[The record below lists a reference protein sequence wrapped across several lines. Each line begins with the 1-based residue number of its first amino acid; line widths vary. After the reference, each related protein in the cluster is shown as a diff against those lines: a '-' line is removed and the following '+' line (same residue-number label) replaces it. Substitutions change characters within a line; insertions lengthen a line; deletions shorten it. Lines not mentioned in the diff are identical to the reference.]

1 MSTTSTPVYVSTR
14 TKSSYKINAKAIV
27 LTTHK
32 GTNMLIE
39 TEEVPVLDDV
49 LYKGFYSEDLA
60 KYQARKDIEKMIKGG
75 LKVKMED
82 VEVAARPF

>member
-1 MSTTSTPVYVSTR
+1 
-14 TKSSYKINAKAIV
+14 
-27 LTTHK
+27 
-32 GTNMLIE
+32 MLIE

-60 KYQARKDIEKMIKGG
+60 IYQARKDIEKLIKGG

-82 VEVAARPF
+82 IEVAARPF